1 MLAWMGSSFNGHE
14 MCIARQ
20 LYEWQIS
27 NPDQRLAY
35 PVVRTSSH
43 CELSV
48 DANEKAW
55 RVLKSITEFR
65 RAFASSYAES
75 VPDHMWA
82 YGSDLWELVQKCS
95 LLSLG
100 PHQEP
105 VLRPVDLSP
114 KVLKKLGVSFR
125 EHITFAIGERNV
137 FSPYEKRAAAILRQY
152 QPPATRGAETR

>member
-105 VLRPVDLSP
+105 EPSHKPWSP
-114 KVLKKLGVSFR
+114 
-125 EHITFAIGERNV
+125 
-137 FSPYEKRAAAILRQY
+137 
-152 QPPATRGAETR
+152 QPPKGGYQGSYGPLPGGAIPDV